1 MLYNY
6 KKYITIV
13 MILCSFLMVSTASAT
28 EIVTVPVSQ
37 SRIMNFYAVQKVAI
51 ANPDIAD
58 VVVISPSEVLL
69 VGKLPGVT
77 SLHIW
82 SADKQQSFQV
92 EVAADNA
99 PIANEIKNII
109 GLNDLKVSKIGKTV
123 ILEGKVNSQYQKKP
137 S

>member
-1 MLYNY
+1 MKLKVIKIPFKSGTLLLQDSISYSTTETKTGGTWIDGKPIY

-58 VVVISPSEVLL
+58 VVVISPSEGDLL
-69 VGKLPGVT
+69 
-77 SLHIW
+77 I
-82 SADKQQSFQV
+82 
-92 EVAADNA
+92 
-99 PIANEIKNII
+99 
-109 GLNDLKVSKIGKTV
+109 
-123 ILEGKVNSQYQKKP
+123 
-137 S
+137 